1 MQAVRACPQKHALM
15 NCQSG
20 AVAVFAI
27 YCLILAPA
35 NALATVFF
43 EGCQAATLLDS
54 GVTSESISSSG
65 YVFTYTRDK
74 LFTGGTGQI
83 IGRAVRVPWP
93 EGVEA
98 QAVTTPPPG
107 VTDHKA
113 RMTLRRVDGNV
124 FDLTAFTVK
133 ILASTAGAGGAIE
146 IMPLVDG
153 EDAFNDPIAFDVSG
167 YSGQTFSYDTSPN
180 PWGSTALLTGYDTY
194 KIALYVDFAMV
205 ALTLNS
211 GIGDGACCFPDHS
224 CVELTSNDCISQGG
238 TSQGVG
244 TNCGCAP
251 CLVPVETFV
260 AVLLGADTDPSHQLA
275 CDFDGSGVTDGND
288 VQGYVTALLQP

>member
-1 MQAVRACPQKHALM
+1 MIRNTH
-15 NCQSG
+15 
-20 AVAVFAI
+20 VFAI
-27 YCLILAPA
+27 VTSCCLMLTPA
-35 NALATVFF
+35 TALATVFF
-43 EGCQAATLLDS
+43 ESCQAATLLDS
-54 GVTSESISSSG
+54 GVTSDTISSSG
-65 YVFTYTRDK
+65 YEFTYTRDK

-83 IGRAVRVPWP
+83 IGRAVHVPWP
-93 EGVEA
+93 DGVEA

-124 FDLTAFTVK
+124 FDWPAFTVK
-133 ILASTAGAGGAIE
+133 ILANTAGAGAAIE
-146 IMPLVDG
+146 IMPLVNG
-153 EDAFNDPIAFDVSG
+153 EDAFADPIAFNVTG
-167 YSGQTFSYDTSPN
+167 FSGQTFSYDTSPN

-211 GIGDGACCFPDHS
+211 SVNDGACCLPDHS
-224 CVELTSNDCISQGG
+224 CVELTTSDCISQGG

-251 CLVPVETFV
+251 CLVPLDTFV
-260 AVLLGADTDPSHQLA
+260 AVLVGTDTDPSHQLA
-275 CDFDGSGVTDGND
+275 CDFDGSGTTDGKD
-288 VQGYVTALLQP
+288 IQGYVTALLQP

>member
-1 MQAVRACPQKHALM
+1 MHQK
-15 NCQSG
+15 SG
-20 AVAVFAI
+20 FVAIVAS
-27 YCLILAPA
+27 CCVLIAPA
-35 NALATVFF
+35 RSHATIFF
-43 EGCQAATLLDS
+43 DSCQAATLLDA
-54 GVTSESISSSG
+54 GITSETISSSG
-65 YVFTYTRDK
+65 YEFFSTRDK

-83 IGRAVRVPWP
+83 IGRTVHVPWP
-93 EGVEA
+93 DGVEA

-124 FDLTAFTVK
+124 FDLRSFTVK
-133 ILASTAGAGGAIE
+133 ILANTAGAGGAIE

-224 CVELTSNDCISQGG
+224 CVELTTSDCVSQGG
-238 TSQGVG
+238 TLQGVG

-251 CLVPVETFV
+251 CLVPIETFV
-260 AVLLGADTDPSHQLA
+260 AVLLGADTDPAHQLA
-275 CDFDGSGVTDGND
+275 CDLDGSGVTDGND
-288 VQGYVTALLQP
+288 VQAYVTALLQP